1 MRGKQFASVCGYA
14 GRRITP
20 AHAGKTSGSLPMVS
34 ASTDHPRACGENS
47 AYNLSGDGE
56 LGSPPRMRGKPRFG
70 RDRFRRRRI
79 TPAHAGKTA
88 SGEYLDIVDSDH
100 PRACGENI
108 ASMLKKGIQDGSP
121 PRMRGKPAAVLSLV
135 SARRITPAHAG
146 KTRAVHQGRPERA
159 DHPRACGENLMQS
172 FILARKL
179 GSPPRMRGKPA

>member
-14 GRRITP
+14 G
-20 AHAGKTSGSLPMVS
+20 
-34 ASTDHPRACGENS
+34 
-47 AYNLSGDGE
+47 
-56 LGSPPRMRGKPRFG
+56 
-70 RDRFRRRRI
+70 RRI

-146 KTRAVHQGRPERA
+146 KTRAVHQGRPQRA
-159 DHPRACGENLMQS
+159 DHPRACGENSHQPCIAPS
-172 FILARKL
+172 PG
-179 GSPPRMRGKPA
+179 GSPPRMRGKLLEEG